1 MNIGEKIRLLR
12 KQKGISPEK
21 LGMLADLSGQYIR
34 KLEKGVNRS
43 ITLQTAQKLADGLGV
58 KPEAFFNTED
68 LVDPLPRKP
77 SDALQELEQSIKAYI
92 PVYGKV
98 HANDEGI
105 IAESIIDYV
114 ATTRI
119 KTAPETLRAYRVEGL
134 CLEPGVIEGDT
145 VIIDTSRSPV
155 DTNLVIC
162 IIDGKASIKRYR
174 EDVQGNKWLENNGG
188 RMQPEECHM
197 HGVVIQVL
205 RNLV

>member
-1 MNIGEKIRLLR
+1 
-12 KQKGISPEK
+12 
-21 LGMLADLSGQYIR
+21 
-34 KLEKGVNRS
+34 
-43 ITLQTAQKLADGLGV
+43 
-58 KPEAFFNTED
+58 
-68 LVDPLPRKP
+68 
-77 SDALQELEQSIKAYI
+77 LEQSIKAYI
-92 PVYGKV
+92 PVYGRV

-105 IAESIIDYV
+105 VAESIIDYV

-119 KTAPETLRAYRVEGL
+119 KTAPETLRAYRIEGL

-162 IIDGKASIKRYR
+162 IIDGKASIKRFR
-174 EDVQGNKWLENNGG
+174 EDAQGSKWLENNGG
-188 RMQPEECHM
+188 RMQPEECHI